1 MKKKKVS
8 KETKEVKV
16 ECKHKYRKV
25 LNRITTCL
33 DCKEVI
39 DG

>member
-1 MKKKKVS
+1 MKKKP
-8 KETKEVKV
+8 KEIKV

-25 LNRITTCL
+25 LNRVTTCL

-39 DG
+39 NG